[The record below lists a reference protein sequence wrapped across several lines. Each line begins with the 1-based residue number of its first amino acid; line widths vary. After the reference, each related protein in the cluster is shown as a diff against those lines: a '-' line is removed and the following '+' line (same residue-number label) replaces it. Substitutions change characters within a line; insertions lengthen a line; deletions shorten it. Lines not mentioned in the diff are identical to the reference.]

1 MSNSN
6 GHTVDSVSNPNG
18 YVESSAFNRNLT
30 PEDKTRLQTEAQS
43 HIDMLIGKLN
53 SDIQSYEAK
62 IKALKEEIPQFEDV
76 DLFSLD
82 PDSAALELIIAK
94 IKLYNSFIDEA
105 KTIQDSPYFLRLDV
119 VNKETGDAETIYIS
133 KNQHKDENIFSWVSP
148 ISTLRYADVG
158 PASYTRPNGTEREME
173 ILRKDNYIITESH
186 IVFMTYQDK
195 DTGRQVVYQKHFAE
209 RRDFLLPEIV
219 AELDKLQDQII
230 RSDPR
235 GYFLISGPAGSGKT
249 TLALHRIAYL
259 VLTPEFKD
267 FFDPERIVVF
277 VSNDK
282 DIKYFS
288 SLLPELGIKNVRIT
302 TFMEWATM
310 IANSRFRAKINQRFV
325 QQDLDKTL
333 EYIAKNNPYPH
344 LNPRI
349 ILDEYRRLKQQM
361 IMPVKLREGSQK
373 DVYPALHT
381 LYSSSL
387 DGVDLPLQNEFL
399 AYLKFQQKNKFVDEI
414 DLTIILM
421 SLENAI
427 EPFAHVVIDEV
438 QNWIPEQLQIITS
451 FAHYGY
457 KSVTFIGDIQQ
468 KTKVYTINEWADIS
482 AEFSEA
488 GPRKYELLK
497 VYRNTR
503 QILQYLKDKGYSV
516 NLDGNTKDGPEIK
529 EVKVQKNARAEV
541 EKLIAEIEKESGKVQ
556 IAVIGRFPSSI
567 EDLRGL
573 GYAEDGDSNV
583 HVLTAEAAQGLEFHT
598 VIIVN
603 ADEFQPN
610 KQELNDI
617 LGLYAA
623 NQYSAQAKYLF
634 YVAATR
640 AQNQLLILIWYNP
653 TLDYRTYER

>member
-6 GHTVDSVSNPNG
+6 GQAAGSVSRR
-18 YVESSAFNRNLT
+18 SLT
-30 PEDKTRLQTEAQS
+30 AVDKSRLQSEAQK
-43 HIDMLIGKLN
+43 HIDSLIGKL
-53 SDIQSYEAK
+53 STDIKGYEDK
-62 IKALKEEIPQFEDV
+62 IQKLKDTIPEFEAV
-76 DLFSLD
+76 DLFSID
-82 PDSAALELIIAK
+82 PDSAALELVIAK
-94 IKLYNSFIDEA
+94 IRLYTSFIEEA
-105 KTIQDSPYFLRLDV
+105 QVIQDSPYFLRLDV
-119 VNKETGDAETIYIS
+119 ISKETGDAETIYIS

-148 ISTLRYADVG
+148 ISTLRYAEVG
-158 PASYTRPNGTEREME
+158 PASYTRPNGTEKQME
-173 ILRKDNYIITESH
+173 ILRKDNYIITEGH

-195 DTGRQVVYQKHFAE
+195 DTDRQVVYQKHFAE

-267 FFDPERIVVF
+267 FFNPERIVVF

-288 SLLPELGIKNVRIT
+288 NLLPELGIKNVRIT

-310 IANSRFRAKINQRFV
+310 IANSRFRAKLNQRFE
-325 QQDLDKTL
+325 QQDLNKVL
-333 EYIAKNNPYPH
+333 AYIAKNNPYPH

-361 IMPVKLREGSQK
+361 IMPVRLREGSQK

-381 LYSSSL
+381 LYTGSL
-387 DGVDLPLQNEFL
+387 DGVDLPLQHEFV
-399 AYLKFQQKNKFVDEI
+399 AYLNFQKQNKFVDEI

-497 VYRNTR
+497 VYRNTK
-503 QILQYLKDKGYSV
+503 QILQYLKDKNYNV
-516 NLDGNTKDGPEIK
+516 NLEGNTKDGPEVK
-529 EVKVQKNARAEV
+529 ELKVSFENTRAEV
-541 EKLIAEIEKESGKVQ
+541 EKLIKQIESEAAERSEGSSDKPKVQ

-567 EDLRGL
+567 ENLLGL
-573 GYAEDGDSNV
+573 GYAEVGESNI
-583 HVLTAEAAQGLEFHT
+583 HVLTAEASQGLEFNT

-603 ADEFQPN
+603 SEEFYPN
-610 KQELNDI
+610 KQEINDT

-640 AQNQLLILIWYNP
+640 AQNQLIVLENN
-653 TLDYRTYER
+653 